1 MQGSSFIWWAS
12 QTTTHPSS
20 LMPPYS
26 PHLQVP
32 VSYAFWIYFTS
43 IKYSLL
49 SLYLCWYYSEI
60 LTHYIRVW
68 LKNIL
73 FKNQNHGW
81 LPPSTDGARSKHWP
95 LKSFIWVTVGDS
107 DPPCPKWTPCLP
119 SNRSCWFTLRNHPY
133 LYISSFIPQLRHFHL
148 PPLVCTR
155 PLSVPLSFVPI
166 QSIPYTSARV
176 FSIKW
181 IMLLRC
187 VTF

>member
-12 QTTTHPSS
+12 QTTPHPSS

-26 PHLQVP
+26 PHLQVT

-60 LTHYIRVW
+60 LTRYIRVW

-73 FKNQNHGW
+73 FKNQNHRW

-95 LKSFIWVTVGDS
+95 LKSFIWVTMGDS

-119 SNRSCWFTLRNHPY
+119 SMSTSSLSNQSTDPVDLHSETTHASTSPH
-133 LYISSFIPQLRHFHL
+133 LYPS
-148 PPLVCTR
+148 
-155 PLSVPLSFVPI
+155 
-166 QSIPYTSARV
+166 
-176 FSIKW
+176 
-181 IMLLRC
+181 
-187 VTF
+187 